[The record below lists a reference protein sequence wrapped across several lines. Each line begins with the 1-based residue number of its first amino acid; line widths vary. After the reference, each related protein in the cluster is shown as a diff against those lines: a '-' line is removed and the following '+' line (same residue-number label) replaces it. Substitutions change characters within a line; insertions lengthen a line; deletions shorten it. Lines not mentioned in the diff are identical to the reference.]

1 MTEFSPVRT
10 VADFQNLDEGEMLEG
25 YLDGFNNGPSP
36 NSSHSRSYW
45 HGWRNGMVDSH
56 RQLPDCAFKELAQDF
71 ERLPASQRHAH
82 GAMSVQTGVWDVLS
96 N

>member
-10 VADFQNLDEGEMLEG
+10 VADFQNLDEGETLEG
-25 YLDGFNNGPSP
+25 YLDGFHDGPSP
-36 NSSHSRSYW
+36 NSSNSRSYW

-56 RQLPDCAFKELAQDF
+56 RQPPDCASEELAQDF
-71 ERLPASQRHAH
+71 ERHPSSRHHAY
-82 GAMSVQTGVWDVLS
+82 GAISVLTSVWDMLS